1 MTKRI
6 DKLRDME
13 RPMVLG
19 AYELDRR
26 TLLPIR
32 RAIDTRKPGDYG
44 SDPVGDGTFRMVP
57 SGDIVDYAERC
68 RRLKEAT

>member
-1 MTKRI
+1 MKRS

-13 RPMVLG
+13 RPVILG

-32 RAIDTRKPGDYG
+32 RAINTSRPGDYG
-44 SDPVGDGTFRMVP
+44 SDPLGNGTFRMVP
-57 SGDIVDYAERC
+57 SGDIVDLIERNK
-68 RRLKEAT
+68 RLKRLGS